1 VAAGRDEVGELIRDL
16 GHIPGDAQRYVRP
29 AILRAGS
36 DVLHRARA
44 NASWSTR
51 IPAATRLS
59 VRFSRNPG
67 VDVITDG
74 RRAPHAAVYENEGK
88 PGRLAHPLF
97 GNRSHWYRF
106 AARPYLGP
114 AMDAEAPHAVA
125 AIADA
130 VDRALWNAEF
140 R

>member
-1 VAAGRDEVGELIRDL
+1 MADTVGELIRDL
-16 GHIPGDAQRYVRP
+16 EHFPRDLRQHIRP
-29 AILRAGS
+29 AIQRSGHDLLR
-36 DVLHRARA
+36 RARA

-74 RRAPHAAVYENEGK
+74 RRAPHAATYENEGR
-88 PGRLAHPLF
+88 PGTLAHPLF

-106 AARPYLGP
+106 RARPYLGP
-114 AMDAEAPHAVA
+114 AMDAEAPHTVA
-125 AIADA
+125 QIADA
-130 VDRALWNAEF
+130 VDRALWDAQF